1 MMRKLSKPP
10 EGTKMKE
17 TADMIAWRKE
27 FERMKTEDH
36 LAKMKEL
43 GLDEEDLDEFKEMQK
58 GKSLEGELLGETA
71 DESTGKIKKK
81 LKK

>member
-1 MMRKLSKPP
+1 MRKLNKPP
-10 EGTKMKE
+10 QGAKMKE
-17 TADMIAWRKE
+17 TADMIVWRKE

-43 GLDEEDLDEFKEMQK
+43 GLDEEDLDEFKEMQG
-58 GKSLEGELLGETA
+58 GKSLENELLGENA
-71 DESTGKIKKK
+71 EENTGKIKKK

>member
-1 MMRKLSKPP
+1 MMRKLNKPP
-10 EGTKMKE
+10 QGAKMKE
-17 TADMIAWRKE
+17 TADMIVWRKE

-43 GLDEEDLDEFKEMQK
+43 GLDEEDLDEFKEMQG
-58 GKSLEGELLGETA
+58 GKSLENELLGENA
-71 DESTGKIKKK
+71 EENTGKIKKK